1 MYSFKTLRRPAAWM
15 LALVMVLSL
24 LPPVTLPA
32 QAMEICELWVGG
44 QRITEDNLTV
54 HGSSGTATYDP
65 AANTLTLDNYYYS
78 GEGHHEEGLSFAYG
92 IYASNDLN
100 IVLKGENY
108 LYLSSDRA
116 PEDLN
121 AFHGIYAECGLTIEG
136 DGWLEVA
143 ITGSGCTWG
152 WSYGIYAETLT
163 IRDSE
168 IYTRGGNHGWSCG
181 IRTDGDLTLE
191 NADISAIGDI
201 GGQQSRGIHA
211 EGKLYLRNTTLEA
224 YTVTSDRQAIYAQE
238 ILPDYDE
245 NYRWTTSEEDIP
257 TTGNLN
263 YRNQR
268 YFRITP
274 VETPLVEYDLKIG
287 DTPFTSKN
295 LVMTDENGGTAAFDP
310 DTNTLT
316 LTDFTYEGTSEFSNA
331 AISSYIYGLTI
342 LLSGDNNI
350 THVPNG
356 EPSFSYG
363 IFATGPLTVDVLPGA
378 EYGRLEVRA
387 ADAAHDSYALYA
399 SGDLTVDGGTVYG
412 IGGASDNS
420 YGIYT
425 CGTLVTN
432 DGLTM
437 GVGGRTDNTSSGI
450 YAEGGASFEGGT
462 VYGNGGT
469 SAYGS
474 YGIHCG
480 YNDIAVSGGFVSAT
494 GADAQ
499 RCSYGVY
506 TEGTFSLHGG
516 ELEAT
521 GGSGQWG
528 NGVGA
533 ENGIYLMSGGTL
545 TAQGIGG
552 ALSNA
557 PQSEYLENYSFW
569 YGANEAE
576 ALAAG
581 VRSGTLIPDYGG
593 RPFIR
598 LTSEPV
604 GGDTPVLPEPSGLT
618 FEKAFPDPVFRTYV
632 TDTVLSGNT
641 ENKSDDAVISDNQM
655 AVIEGCTEI
664 NVPYESKLTSLQG
677 LAYFTSLEK
686 LYCGSTGI
694 TELDV
699 RNNVHLAELE
709 CSYTGITELDVSHNP
724 ALKYLWCFNTGIT
737 ELDISCNPVLVTL
750 GCHATGITE
759 LDVSHNPVLKELE
772 CYNTNLT
779 ALDVSH
785 NPSLTNLNFHNTF
798 VTEIDL
804 SQNSVLESLG
814 CSNTGITELD
824 VRHCTNLWW
833 ISCYD
838 NGLTSLDLWN
848 NSELSLRYLGSQY
861 PTKTDVPVIE
871 QNGTWTL
878 DMAAFLGENGNVE
891 YVTMTDGGV
900 LENGMVTYT
909 EKPATVTYT
918 YNTGKG
924 EMEVEWTPVFAE
936 APHVHTHGT
945 PGFTWPNNLSWS
957 KAEVWCQTCATKFEA
972 DAELTWTSAPG
983 KLILT
988 AEAVLDGVTYT
999 SAPLEFKVTDYD
1011 GKLTIPMPLGTLD
1024 LYMIA
1029 ASYDS
1034 NGRMIDCQMAETGW
1048 NDVVFDKV
1056 GTDVRIFLTDYSF
1069 TPVSPVLY
1077 VQ

>member
-1 MYSFKTLRRPAAWM
+1 MYFFKTLRRPAAWM

-32 QAMEICELWVGG
+32 QA
-44 QRITEDNLTV
+44 
-54 HGSSGTATYDP
+54 
-65 AANTLTLDNYYYS
+65 
-78 GEGHHEEGLSFAYG
+78 
-92 IYASNDLN
+92 
-100 IVLKGENY
+100 
-108 LYLSSDRA
+108 
-116 PEDLN
+116 
-121 AFHGIYAECGLTIEG
+121 
-136 DGWLEVA
+136 
-143 ITGSGCTWG
+143 
-152 WSYGIYAETLT
+152 
-163 IRDSE
+163 
-168 IYTRGGNHGWSCG
+168 
-181 IRTDGDLTLE
+181 
-191 NADISAIGDI
+191 
-201 GGQQSRGIHA
+201 
-211 EGKLYLRNTTLEA
+211 EA
-224 YTVTSDRQAIYAQE
+224 
-238 ILPDYDE
+238 
-245 NYRWTTSEEDIP
+245 
-257 TTGNLN
+257 
-263 YRNQR
+263 
-268 YFRITP
+268 
-274 VETPLVEYDLKIG
+274 PLVEYDLKIG
-287 DTPFTSKN
+287 DKPFTSKN
-295 LVMTDENGGTAAFDP
+295 LVMTDENGGTAEFDP

-316 LTDFTYEGTSEFSNA
+316 LTDFTYAGTREFDDA
-331 AISSYIYGLTI
+331 AICSYIYGLTI

-356 EPSFSYG
+356 DPSFSYG
-363 IFATGPLTVDVLPGA
+363 ICATGPLTIDVLPDA
-378 EYGRLEVRA
+378 DYGRLEVRA
-387 ADAAHDSYALYA
+387 ADAAHDSYGLYA

-412 IGGASDNS
+412 VGGTSDNS

-437 GVGGRTDNTSSGI
+437 GVGGKTDNTSCGI
-450 YAEGGASFEGGT
+450 YAEGGAIFDGGT

-474 YGIHCG
+474 YGIHGG
-480 YNDIAVSGGFVSAT
+480 YSDIAVRGGFVSAT

-499 RCSYGVY
+499 RCSYGIY

-576 ALAAG
+576 ALATG

-604 GGDTPVLPEPSGLT
+604 GSDTPVLPEPSGLT

-632 TDTVLSGNT
+632 TDTILGSNS
-641 ENKSDDAVISDNQM
+641 EDKSDDAVITEKQM
-655 AVIEGCTEI
+655 KMIESCLSV
-664 NVPYESKLTSLQG
+664 NVPNMPDLASLQG
-677 LAYFTSLEK
+677 IAYFTGLK
-686 LYCGSTGI
+686 YLYC
-694 TELDV
+694 
-699 RNNVHLAELE
+699 NN
-709 CSYTGITELDVSHNP
+709 TGITELDVSQNTILESLDCHNT
-724 ALKYLWCFNTGIT
+724 AISA
-737 ELDISCNPVLVTL
+737 LDISCNTELTNLICYSTELTALNVRSCTKLIYLHCYDTDIASLDLSCNTALKHLFCHKTAITKLDVSKNTALMTLHCYDTPLSRLDLSNNPALEKLSCYRTNITKLNVSYNTALKQLQCHETGLKVLDVSNNTAL
-750 GCHATGITE
+750 EQLHCYKTNISE
-759 LDVSHNPVLKELE
+759 LDVSNNTALKMLN
-772 CYNTNLT
+772 CHSGIFTSLNLRYNTNL
-779 ALDVSH
+779 
-785 NPSLTNLNFHNTF
+785 
-798 VTEIDL
+798 
-804 SQNSVLESLG
+804 NSA
-814 CSNTGITELD
+814 
-824 VRHCTNLWW
+824 NLW
-833 ISCYD
+833 
-838 NGLTSLDLWN
+838 G
-848 NSELSLRYLGSQY
+848 QK
-861 PTKTDVPVIE
+861 PTKTDVPIIE
-871 QNGTWTL
+871 EDGVWTL

-891 YVTMTDGGV
+891 YVTMTDDGV
-900 LENGMVTYT
+900 LKNGIVTYT
-909 EKPATVTYT
+909 SKPTTVTYT

-924 EMEVEWTPVFAE
+924 EMDVEWTPVFAE

-972 DAELTWTSAPG
+972 DAQLTWTSAPG

-1034 NGRMIDCQMAETGW
+1034 DGRMIDCQMAETGW

-1056 GTDVRIFLTDYSF
+1056 GTDVHIFLTDYSF

-1077 VQ
+1077 VE